1 MLTPEYII
9 NLVCQVLELDTDKM
23 TIQGKQINQ
32 KYRDARL
39 IAIFLMRDRIY
50 DERMVMSKIEGKRV
64 NVYSIKPLTYREI
77 SNAFNR
83 KRPESAMASY
93 LACRDLLKTN
103 KVFRIKYQLAVEQL
117 EREGSISIEKA
128 INC

>member
-23 TIQGKQINQ
+23 TVQGKQFNQ

-39 IAIFLMRDRIY
+39 IAIYLMRDRIY
-50 DERMVMSKIEGKRV
+50 EDRMVMSKIEGKRI
-64 NVYSIKPLTYREI
+64 NVYAIKPLTYREI
-77 SNAFNR
+77 SNTFKR

-103 KVFRIKYQLAVEQL
+103 KDFRVKYQLAVEQL
-117 EREGSISIEKA
+117 EREGHISIEKA
-128 INC
+128 INS